1 MNRRGIILAAGAGTR
16 LYPSTIAISK
26 QLLPVYDKPMI
37 YYPLA
42 TLMLAG
48 IREILII
55 TTPEDAGQFRRLLGD
70 GSQWGVEISYAV
82 QPKAEGLAQ
91 AFVIGAD
98 FVDGRPSC
106 LVLGD
111 NLLYGH
117 GLPEILLEACDLTSG
132 ATVFGYRVE
141 DPERYGVVSI
151 DADRRATS
159 IEEKPKHPKSDLA
172 VIGLYFYDETV
183 VDRAKALKPSARGE
197 YEITDLNLSYLE
209 DGALQVQV
217 LGRGFAWFDAGT
229 HASLLE
235 ASQFVH
241 TMQRRQ
247 GQLVASPEEIAYFA
261 GWIDRD
267 RLNVHATHLGK
278 TDYGKAL
285 ASIGGDPLDPLR
297 ALLPRMAGENRSAAP
312 LPRVALAVGE

>member
-1 MNRRGIILAAGAGTR
+1 MDRRGIILAAGAGTR
-16 LYPSTIAISK
+16 LYPATLAGSK

-37 YYPLA
+37 YYPIS

-48 IREILII
+48 IREMLVI
-55 TTPEDAGQFRRLLGD
+55 TTPEDLPQFRRLLSD
-70 GSQWGVEISYAV
+70 GSQWGVEIEYAV
-82 QPKAEGLAQ
+82 QPKPEGLAQ
-91 AFVIGAD
+91 AFIIGAD
-98 FVDGRPSC
+98 FVAGRPSC

-117 GLPEILLEACDLTSG
+117 GLPDILRNAVYRAEG

-141 DPERYGVVSI
+141 DPERYGVVAI
-151 DADRRATS
+151 DAARRATS

-183 VDRAKALKPSARGE
+183 VDRARGLKPSARGE
-197 YEITDLNLSYLE
+197 YEITDLNLSYLR
-209 DGALQVQV
+209 DGALNVEV

-235 ASQFVH
+235 ASSFVH

-247 GQLVASPEEIAYFA
+247 GQLVASPEEIAYLA

-267 RLNVHATHLGK
+267 RLNLHAAHLGK
-278 TDYGKAL
+278 TDYGRAL
-285 ASIGGDPLDPLR
+285 SAIAGDVIADMR
-297 ALLPRMAGENRSAAP
+297 ALLRQAEPPALQRAASS
-312 LPRVALAVGE
+312 